1 MVQLTGSNR
10 YSANKSVEENKKN
23 IRTKKNFF
31 IKQIIKNVNKIL
43 SDSTLIRINYQQLFV
58 SI

>member
-10 YSANKSVEENKKN
+10 YSANKNVEENKKN
-23 IRTKKNFF
+23 IRTKKNFL

>member
-31 IKQIIKNVNKIL
+31 IKQIIKNVKKIL
-43 SDSTLIRINYQQLFV
+43 SDSTLIRINYQQLFI

>member
-43 SDSTLIRINYQQLFV
+43 SESTLIRINYQQLFF